1 MYLKNQLNNY
11 YNKVDNCMGFENFE
25 GRNLPHQEV
34 DEKKQEELDQSLLG
48 KLEVREITMADRP
61 IQRTLFRLNII
72 GRQHFPEANLKSVD
86 SCSGHVD
93 EKGCLQERTEE
104 FFRELDAKVY
114 YYPSYTFE
122 ANGRRELIHN
132 IRNFFGNIF
141 KTAVENTNS
150 TLGYEALGYR
160 EHSEQVEKSRKLW
173 EISFEFDLDEK
184 GRDNAF
190 LVLKTFHGN
199 VEKELEKVDG
209 SQEKVTL
216 DIEDFLHH

>member
-1 MYLKNQLNNY
+1 MNPERSLPFQEE
-11 YNKVDNCMGFENFE
+11 NKET
-25 GRNLPHQEV
+25 PHQEAN
-34 DEKKQEELDQSLLG
+34 EEAQGERLDQSVLG
-48 KLEVREITMADRP
+48 KSEVLEITMADRP

-104 FFRELDAKVY
+104 FFRELDTKVY
-114 YYPSYTFE
+114 YDPSYIFE
-122 ANGRRELIHN
+122 ANGRRDLISN
-132 IRNFFGNIF
+132 IRDFYGEIF
-141 KTAVENTNS
+141 RAVVESTNNTM
-150 TLGYEALGYR
+150 GYEALSYK

-173 EISFEFDLDEK
+173 LISFEFDLDER

-199 VEKELEKVDG
+199 VEKELEKIDG